1 MKQLEVIVKDKNTLI
16 LSEDG
21 EKGDLINLAELT
33 NVDLTAI
40 EEAIDSGREEV
51 YQKKLHELEM
61 VLKQERENSL
71 EIQRLELSRKY
82 DAEVNTLKE
91 TISNYNAN
99 KTIEIERIQST
110 NNLEIER
117 LKGIVAQLEK
127 NNRQVLEN
135 QKLELEKAH
144 EMFVAELKKNMQ
156 HEIEVRERKVE
167 VLEQTKQQ
175 AIENERLTLEQ
186 KYAAE
191 ITALKE
197 QLAEL
202 LASNEI
208 ALVKKEKEYEE
219 ELNKL
224 RLQHSEEINKKN
236 EVINQ
241 KDMLYQEL
249 QNRKAALNVKMIGE
263 GLETWCNNEM
273 ISYMQNG
280 FLNCK
285 WSKDNQVVKDEGEAT
300 GSKADYIFKIYASE
314 ECNENELLASVCL
327 EMKDENPNSIHKKK
341 NADYLS
347 ALHKNRVKKGCKYAI
362 LVSNLELD
370 NPNDLPIL
378 KVRDYEDMYIV
389 RPAYMVVLLNM
400 LVSLTTNF
408 KELLLEAKR
417 EELEIKAKIDILN
430 EFERLKKSYL
440 EDKLT
445 QLEKNVNEI
454 KKQSAVVIGAAEKIN
469 GYCNDIIN
477 KYLGEIQIKLER
489 FQINIEKEYRKYDKN
504 NK

>member
-1 MKQLEVIVKDKNTLI
+1 MKQLQVIVKDKNTLI

-21 EKGDLINLAELT
+21 MKGDQINLAELA

-40 EEAIDSGREEV
+40 EEVIDEGRDQV
-51 YQKKLHELEM
+51 YLKKINELKLIM
-61 VLKQERENSL
+61 QQEHNQSL
-71 EIQRLELSRKY
+71 EIQRLDLTRKHNE
-82 DAEVNTLKE
+82 EVNSLKE
-91 TISNYNAN
+91 TISNYDAN
-99 KTIEIERIQST
+99 KTIEIERIQNE
-110 NNLEIER
+110 NNLEVEK
-117 LKGIVAQLEK
+117 LKALIKRMEEAQ
-127 NNRQVLEN
+127 
-135 QKLELEKAH
+135 
-144 EMFVAELKKNMQ
+144 
-156 HEIEVRERKVE
+156 
-167 VLEQTKQQ
+167 QQ
-175 AIENERLTLEQ
+175 AIENEKLQLEKKYLEEISKLKQQLTLI
-186 KYAAE
+186 KP
-191 ITALKE
+191 
-197 QLAEL
+197 
-202 LASNEI
+202 
-208 ALVKKEKEYEE
+208 EYELE
-219 ELNKL
+219 IERIKSDYESKINTINLE
-224 RLQHSEEINKKN
+224 HSEEINKKN

-273 ISYMQNG
+273 TSYMQNG

-285 WSKDNQVVKDEGEAT
+285 WYKDNLVVKDEGEAT

-314 ECNENELLASVCL
+314 ECNENELLAGVCL

-341 NADYLS
+341 NADYLP

-378 KVRDYEDMYIV
+378 KVRDFEDMYIV

-417 EELEIKAKIDILN
+417 EELEIKAKLDLLN
-430 EFERLKKSYL
+430 EFEHLKKSYL

-454 KKQSAVVIGAAEKIN
+454 KKQSAGIIGAAEKIN
-469 GYCNDIIN
+469 GVCNDIIN

-489 FQINIEKEYRKYDKN
+489 FQINIEKEYRKYNKN
-504 NK
+504 NPQN

>member
-1 MKQLEVIVKDKNTLI
+1 MKQLQVIVKDKNTLI

-110 NNLEIER
+110 SNLEIER
-117 LKGIVAQLEK
+117 LKGIVNQLEK

-186 KYAAE
+186 KYASE

-285 WSKDNQVVKDEGEAT
+285 WSKDNQVVKDEGEAS
-300 GSKADYIFKIYASE
+300 GSKADYIFKIYAS
-314 ECNENELLASVCL
+314 
-327 EMKDENPNSIHKKK
+327 
-341 NADYLS
+341 
-347 ALHKNRVKKGCKYAI
+347 
-362 LVSNLELD
+362 
-370 NPNDLPIL
+370 
-378 KVRDYEDMYIV
+378 
-389 RPAYMVVLLNM
+389 
-400 LVSLTTNF
+400 
-408 KELLLEAKR
+408 
-417 EELEIKAKIDILN
+417 
-430 EFERLKKSYL
+430 
-440 EDKLT
+440 
-445 QLEKNVNEI
+445 
-454 KKQSAVVIGAAEKIN
+454 
-469 GYCNDIIN
+469 
-477 KYLGEIQIKLER
+477 
-489 FQINIEKEYRKYDKN
+489 
-504 NK
+504 

>member
-1 MKQLEVIVKDKNTLI
+1 MKQLQVIVKDKNTLI

-91 TISNYNAN
+91 TISNYDAN

-117 LKGIVAQLEK
+117 LKGIVNQLEK

-224 RLQHSEEINKKN
+224 RLQHSEEINKKI

-285 WSKDNQVVKDEGEAT
+285 WSKDNQVVKDEGEAS

-408 KELLLEAKR
+408 KELLLETKR

-445 QLEKNVNEI
+445 H
-454 KKQSAVVIGAAEKIN
+454 
-469 GYCNDIIN
+469 
-477 KYLGEIQIKLER
+477 
-489 FQINIEKEYRKYDKN
+489 
-504 NK
+504 

>member
-71 EIQRLELSRKY
+71 EIQRLELSKKY

-110 NNLEIER
+110 SNLEIER

-219 ELNKL
+219 ELNK
-224 RLQHSEEINKKN
+224 
-236 EVINQ
+236 
-241 KDMLYQEL
+241 
-249 QNRKAALNVKMIGE
+249 
-263 GLETWCNNEM
+263 
-273 ISYMQNG
+273 
-280 FLNCK
+280 
-285 WSKDNQVVKDEGEAT
+285 
-300 GSKADYIFKIYASE
+300 
-314 ECNENELLASVCL
+314 
-327 EMKDENPNSIHKKK
+327 
-341 NADYLS
+341 
-347 ALHKNRVKKGCKYAI
+347 
-362 LVSNLELD
+362 
-370 NPNDLPIL
+370 
-378 KVRDYEDMYIV
+378 
-389 RPAYMVVLLNM
+389 
-400 LVSLTTNF
+400 
-408 KELLLEAKR
+408 
-417 EELEIKAKIDILN
+417 
-430 EFERLKKSYL
+430 
-440 EDKLT
+440 
-445 QLEKNVNEI
+445 
-454 KKQSAVVIGAAEKIN
+454 
-469 GYCNDIIN
+469 
-477 KYLGEIQIKLER
+477 
-489 FQINIEKEYRKYDKN
+489 
-504 NK
+504 